1 MEEFFNAEQALGWD
15 RAGTWNL
22 NIRYGHM
29 TMALIAQAAI
39 HQLRRRWGQ
48 PQSQWDAEHLA
59 RAIFTGL
66 EGDVRVV
73 DGQKVQVTYYNA
85 PDTGRWRDQYQNL
98 PARLK
103 AEGIDPRIPWLYDF
117 QLDFRFR

>member
-1 MEEFFNAEQALGWD
+1 VEEFFNAEQSPGWD

-39 HQLRRRWGQ
+39 HQLRKNLGE
-48 PQSQWDAEHLA
+48 PYSQWDAEHLA

-73 DGQKVQVTYYNA
+73 DAQNVQVTYYNA
-85 PDTGRWRDQYQNL
+85 PGAARSTERYENL

-103 AEGIDPRIPWLYDF
+103 PAGVDPRIPWLYDF